1 MQKIVLL
8 FVLLVSIFQTGVAQ
22 ENKIDVD
29 KLFLEARDLAL
40 SKSYPEAR
48 TKARIVLQNA
58 PNYYDA
64 DILIARTFAWQNQ
77 FDSARFEINKVLQ
90 KTPDY
95 RDAISA
101 AIDIEYWSGNYEKA
115 LELADKDL
123 TKYPNDKDLL
133 LRKAQILMA
142 MGREKEAQEILAA
155 LLQQNPYNYQVNMLL
170 SAYKKYRNRLIV
182 EHTLDVYSKPN
193 GYAWQSASFQYQREA
208 KWGTWVGKINVASLV
223 ISQKNTSSNNNI
235 QFEADAYPKLTSNS
249 YMYLNYGYS
258 PGELF
263 PTHRAGAEYFYSF
276 RNGWEASAGGRYLYF
291 ENGIIKHT
299 IIATGSIGKYFSN
312 NWLSFRPYIIF
323 NNENISQSYYLFYR
337 HYLSNVNNY
346 LGCALGFGISPDE
359 AFNKSGNVYQTNV
372 NSYRLRLDFQHE
384 LGKRFILRV
393 MLGNTL
399 EEYAPTYYHYRF
411 DSNIYLAWLF

>member
-1 MQKIVLL
+1 MQKLVILLVLL
-8 FVLLVSIFQTGVAQ
+8 ISIFHAVEAQ
-22 ENKIDVD
+22 ENKIDAD
-29 KLFLEARDLAL
+29 KLYLEARDLAL
-40 SKSYPEAR
+40 KKAYPEAR
-48 TKARIVLQNA
+48 LKARIVLQNT

-64 DILIARTFAWQNQ
+64 GVLIARTFAWQNR
-77 FDSARFEINKVLQ
+77 FDSARYHIYKVLQ
-90 KTPDY
+90 VAPDY
-95 RDAISA
+95 RDAINA
-101 AIDIEYWSGNYEKA
+101 AIDIEYWSGNNEKA
-115 LELADKDL
+115 LDL
-123 TKYPNDKDLL
+123 TNRALFNHPNDKDLL
-133 LRKAQILMA
+133 LKKAQILMA

-223 ISQKNTSSNNNI
+223 FSQKNVSSNKNI
-235 QFEADAYPKLTSNS
+235 QLEADAYPKLTSNS

-263 PTHRAGAEYFYSF
+263 PTHRAGAEYFHSF

-291 ENGIIKHT
+291 EDGIIKHT
-299 IIATGSIGKYFSN
+299 IITTGSIGKYISN

-359 AFNKSGNVYQTNV
+359 AFNKNGNVYQTNMD
-372 NSYRLRLDFQHE
+372 SYRLRLDFQHE

-399 EEYAPTYYHYRF
+399 EEYAPKLYHYRF